1 MLLLHDSHMIVSYVY
16 KRVNLKAL
24 CVHLDKITK
33 QFSLR
38 TKDGKKIP
46 VYTKTKVML
55 LRDKERETF

>member
-24 CVHLDKITK
+24 CVDLDKITK

-38 TKDGKKIP
+38 TKDGKKFP